1 MVGNK
6 ILLICLRVS
15 HFSAKFARKSEK
27 RFMIN
32 RVLIRLKVVQ
42 IVYAYYKNSGKSI
55 KAAEDEVF
63 FSLSKA
69 YDLYNHMLLLMVG
82 ITHYEADRISFL
94 SMKVRPTES
103 DRNPNLKFINNR
115 FIAQLEQNEQ
125 LLKFAEKSKL
135 NWVDNS
141 DLLRRLLD
149 KIIASDVYQEYMASE
164 TSSYEEDKE
173 LWKKLYKMFIFD
185 NEELDALLEE
195 QSLYWNDDKFVVD
208 TFVIKT
214 IKRFEEEKGA
224 QQQLLPEYKDV
235 ADMDFARRLFRTT
248 IANAE
253 EYRTLMSGSSKNW
266 DMQRLAFMD
275 VVIMQA
281 ALAEILT
288 FDDVPLSVTLN
299 EYVEIAKHYS
309 TAKSGS
315 FVNGLLDSIT
325 KKLRQE
331 GRLNK

>member
-1 MVGNK
+1 
-6 ILLICLRVS
+6 
-15 HFSAKFARKSEK
+15 
-27 RFMIN
+27 MIN

-82 ITHYEADRISFL
+82 ITHYESDRISFL

-115 FIAQLEQNEQ
+115 FIAQLEKNEQ
-125 LLKFAEKSKL
+125 LVKFAEKSKF

-149 KIIASDVYQEYMASE
+149 KIVASDVYQDYMAAE

-195 QSLYWNDDKFVVD
+195 QSLYWNDDKSIVD
-208 TFVIKT
+208 TFVVKT
-214 IKRFEEEKGA
+214 F
-224 QQQLLPEYKDV
+224 
-235 ADMDFARRLFRTT
+235 
-248 IANAE
+248 
-253 EYRTLMSGSSKNW
+253 
-266 DMQRLAFMD
+266 
-275 VVIMQA
+275 
-281 ALAEILT
+281 
-288 FDDVPLSVTLN
+288 
-299 EYVEIAKHYS
+299 
-309 TAKSGS
+309 
-315 FVNGLLDSIT
+315 
-325 KKLRQE
+325 
-331 GRLNK
+331 